1 MVKHII
7 FDFDGTLADS
17 EDVFFQV
24 ANDVCEKFDLPL
36 FSPEQYAYL
45 SSIPI
50 KQAIKE
56 LGVKWY
62 QIPQY
67 SIEGCLSFMR
77 RIGSISLFDGI
88 IDLIEEL
95 HERGYG
101 MSIISS
107 NSQDNIRHLLD
118 SHNLDYFDNII
129 SAQRLFNKHR
139 FIKSFMKAR
148 KLKSDEVLYVGDEVR
163 DIHAC
168 KKANIKVIAA
178 SWGFDDLIHLEKENP
193 DFIASQ
199 PSDIT
204 DIIDDCVLTPTI

>member
-17 EDVFFQV
+17 EDVFFHV
-24 ANDVCEKFDLPL
+24 ANDVCVKFGLPL
-36 FSPEQYAYL
+36 FTPEQYAHL

-50 KQAIKE
+50 KDAIKE

-67 SIEGCLSFMR
+67 SIEGCLAFMR
-77 RIGSISLFDGI
+77 RIGSITFFDGI

-95 HERGYG
+95 HERGFS

-118 SHNLDYFDNII
+118 TYKLDYFENII

-139 FIKSFMKAR
+139 FIKSFMKDR

-193 DFIASQ
+193 DYIASQ
-199 PSDIT
+199 PSEIT
-204 DIIDDCVLTPTI
+204 EIIDDYVLNPSV